1 MKFSKKSGRRP
12 LLQRRLEEKGLLKT
26 NTKAT
31 GATQV
36 SVAGQRS
43 HAPPP
48 TAAAAAE
55 GSLLLL
61 RASKTKE
68 KLLVT
73 LRKNIYELK
82 RTRKLPKISV
92 LMCVN
97 VNKIKH
103 LVLEQPASFTVFTKG
118 LKRFSIDQSG

>member
-1 MKFSKKSGRRP
+1 M
-12 LLQRRLEEKGLLKT
+12 

-31 GATQV
+31 GASQV
-36 SVAGQRS
+36 SVAGCDKEATR
-43 HAPPP
+43 PPP
-48 TAAAAAE
+48 PAAAAAAAE

-61 RASKTKE
+61 CASRTK
-68 KLLVT
+68 KNPLVT

-92 LMCVN
+92 LMCVS
-97 VNKIKH
+97 VNKVKH
-103 LVLEQPASFTVFTKG
+103 LVLEQPAPSTEFTKG

>member
-1 MKFSKKSGRRP
+1 M
-12 LLQRRLEEKGLLKT
+12 

-31 GATQV
+31 GASQV
-36 SVAGQRS
+36 SVAGCDKEATR
-43 HAPPP
+43 PPP
-48 TAAAAAE
+48 PAAAAAAE

-61 RASKTKE
+61 CASRTK
-68 KLLVT
+68 KNPLVT

-97 VNKIKH
+97 VNRIKY
-103 LVLEQPASFTVFTKG
+103 LVLEQPASSTMFTKG

>member
-48 TAAAAAE
+48 PPAAAE

-73 LRKNIYELK
+73 LRKNIYDLK

-97 VNKIKH
+97 VNKVKY
-103 LVLEQPASFTVFTKG
+103 LVLEQPAPSTVFTKG